1 MPLFRHHHDE
11 AGPGRPG
18 PAARGPGAAA
28 GLAEFAAA
36 EGWLPAGDRP
46 FDGHLEDAVA
56 EINRTLHGAARTLGA
71 ARLHGIRIGAT
82 VFADAYRGTAGGRAV
97 TVANAW
103 TNIEPEIQQST
114 GEMHGAAVCAV
125 ELPSVLP
132 MMCVQPRRFPPVGH
146 ARESPAG
153 DPVFDGQ
160 FLVAGLPGPG
170 AGQQVPGAGQQVP
183 GAGQPVL
190 TPGVQQRMMA
200 HDDWVFWTGRYLLG
214 CVSKGPFRS
223 AGEVS
228 QRIAEVMGILAAIP
242 ASVLPD
248 HADHSADDLIARVNQ
263 VTTMDE
269 GLALLQQLTPQ
280 ERDRLARS
288 DSPLAA
294 LADVRTPQEAMARF
308 KTLDPQRRMQLMAM
322 FMKVRDAQRGH

>member
-1 MPLFRHHHDE
+1 MPLFRHHRDE

-18 PAARGPGAAA
+18 PGHPVSRGPGAAP

-46 FDGHLEDAVA
+46 FDGHLEDAAA

-82 VFADAYRGTAGGRAV
+82 VFRDAYRATVGGRAV

-103 TNIEPEIQQST
+103 TNIEPEVRHST

-132 MMCVQPRRFPPVGH
+132 MMCVQPRRFPPVGR
-146 ARESPAG
+146 ARESPTG
-153 DPVFDGQ
+153 NPVFDGQ
-160 FLVAGLPGPG
+160 FLVAG
-170 AGQQVPGAGQQVP
+170 QQVPGDGQQ
-183 GAGQPVL
+183 VL

-200 HDDWVFWTGRYLLG
+200 RDDWVFWAGRYLLG
-214 CVSKGPFRS
+214 CVSRGPFRS

-228 QRIAEVMGILAAIP
+228 QRITEVMGIVAAIP

-248 HADHSADDLIARVNQ
+248 HVDHSADDLIARVSR
-263 VTTMDE
+263 VTSMDE

-280 ERDRLARS
+280 ERGQLARS

-308 KTLDPQRRMQLMAM
+308 KTLDPQRKMQLMAM
-322 FMKVRDAQRGH
+322 FMKVRDAQRAP

>member
-1 MPLFRHHHDE
+1 MPLFRHHRDE
-11 AGPGRPG
+11 PGPGRPG
-18 PAARGPGAAA
+18 TGHPASRGPGAAP

-46 FDGHLEDAVA
+46 FDGHLEDAAA

-82 VFADAYRGTAGGRAV
+82 VFRDAYRATVGGRAV

-103 TNIEPEIQQST
+103 TNIEPEVRHST

-125 ELPSVLP
+125 ELPSVLA

-146 ARESPAG
+146 ARESPTG
-153 DPVFDGQ
+153 NPVFDGQ
-160 FLVAGLPGPG
+160 FLVAG
-170 AGQQVPGAGQQVP
+170 QQVPGDGQQ
-183 GAGQPVL
+183 VL

-200 HDDWVFWTGRYLLG
+200 RDDWVFWAGRYLLG

-228 QRIAEVMGILAAIP
+228 QRIAEVMGIVAAIP

-248 HADHSADDLIARVNQ
+248 HVDHSGGRPDRPGQPGDQHGRRPGPAA
-263 VTTMDE
+263 
-269 GLALLQQLTPQ
+269 AAHPQ
-280 ERDRLARS
+280 ERGQLARS

-308 KTLDPQRRMQLMAM
+308 KTLDPQRKMQLMAM
-322 FMKVRDAQRGH
+322 FMKVRDAQRAP